1 VNFSLVAGNMED
13 VFMIK
18 TVNNSHGV
26 VYVNAALDR
35 ESIDRYLLKVRAT
48 DNGSPTRHTDH
59 SLTVNILDVNDNA
72 PVLESQRGYN
82 VSVNERYLC
91 RFVVLIDPFCILQNV
106 GGGTSVLRV
115 IATDRDIGPNAMLFY
130 YITDGNLDM
139 TFRMDRMTGEMV
151 TRPAPPDRERQ
162 QEYRLIVTVEDDG
175 TPPLS

>member
-1 VNFSLVAGNMED
+1 
-13 VFMIK
+13 
-18 TVNNSHGV
+18 
-26 VYVNAALDR
+26 
-35 ESIDRYLLKVRAT
+35 VRAT

-72 PVLESQRGYN
+72 LVLESQTGYN
-82 VSVNERYLC
+82 VSVNE
-91 RFVVLIDPFCILQNV
+91 VE
-106 GGGTSVLRV
+106 
-115 IATDRDIGPNAMLFY
+115 DIGPNAMLFY

-175 TPPLS
+175 TTPLSVRCKEQI